1 MAENK
6 ESPLDLSAGGSAPMA
21 NSEES
26 SPQPCTQME
35 ESAPKR
41 KAPTSGLDGCA
52 PKRREE
58 EVVGEKEPW
67 RAVDSQ
73 LILQEGEEGA
83 TPGFD
88 EFMVRLRA
96 SFAADV
102 KKMFAN
108 SPSMMSVDFPEPN
121 SRCPDGQNNAKE
133 EEELG
138 GAVDD
143 FVVAPPVSG

>member
-1 MAENK
+1 
-6 ESPLDLSAGGSAPMA
+6 
-21 NSEES
+21 
-26 SPQPCTQME
+26 ME
-35 ESAPKR
+35 ETAPKR
-41 KAPTSGLDGCA
+41 KAPASGLNGCA
-52 PKRREE
+52 AKRRGEK
-58 EVVGEKEPW
+58 VVGEEEPW

-73 LILQEGEEGA
+73 LILLEGEEGA

-121 SRCPDGQNNAKE
+121 SRCPDGQNNAEEE